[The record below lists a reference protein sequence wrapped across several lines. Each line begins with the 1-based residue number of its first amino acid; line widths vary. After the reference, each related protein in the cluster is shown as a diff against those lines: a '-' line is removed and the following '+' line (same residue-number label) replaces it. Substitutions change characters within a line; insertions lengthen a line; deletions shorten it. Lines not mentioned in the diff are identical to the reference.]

1 MGPPGLPG
9 PHGPKVCQD
18 GQISQQAGC
27 LGGGGQLRVL
37 GAFHPSAVFQ
47 GPQGLQGRRGPPGL
61 GGMQV
66 NDVRVLSC
74 IAEVHTCEMG
84 KELLSPIPACFSAGS
99 GWDGGVLRS
108 QRRRCKN
115 FFPTFGLWWGCKL
128 GSRASLQGAPSPG
141 GCAAFWLYKHRAGV
155 ADAGVPLAGHRGGPW
170 NEGTTRTGGTCGES
184 MGVNDRVGG
193 GAHPHLEAPLKH
205 CGVMPRNPNPP
216 TTPTSRVLSA
226 LCFLTHVLCLSPKG
240 FIGLPGSK
248 GVQGERVSDGTH
260 TMHGSGDGKVTI
272 KWPKA
277 PVPSA
282 HPHLGL
288 TLE

>member
-1 MGPPGLPG
+1 MLWGLQPRLQFSSHSPGAEHCSCLAGTARPARLCWVPRSQRLSGEAAQTPCSVLWDFPAAALTPSLHCSLHRERWVLPACLGPTDPRYVRTGKSHSKRG
-9 PHGPKVCQD
+9 VWRG
-18 GQISQQAGC
+18 
-27 LGGGGQLRVL
+27 GGGGQLRVL

-74 IAEVHTCEMG
+74 IAEVHTCELG

-115 FFPTFGLWWGCKL
+115 FFPTFGLWWGWKL

-184 MGVNDRVGG
+184 MEVNDRVGG
-193 GAHPHLEAPLKH
+193 GPILTLKH
-205 CGVMPRNPNPP
+205 P
-216 TTPTSRVLSA
+216 
-226 LCFLTHVLCLSPKG
+226 
-240 FIGLPGSK
+240 
-248 GVQGERVSDGTH
+248 
-260 TMHGSGDGKVTI
+260 
-272 KWPKA
+272 
-277 PVPSA
+277 
-282 HPHLGL
+282 
-288 TLE
+288 

>member
-1 MGPPGLPG
+1 MRLPRLPALSFG
-9 PHGPKVCQD
+9 IFQLLRSPHPFTALSTGRD
-18 GQISQQAGC
+18 GSSRLAWAPRTQGMSGRANLTASGVS
-27 LGGGGQLRVL
+27 GGGGQLRVL

-74 IAEVHTCEMG
+74 IAEVHTCELG

-115 FFPTFGLWWGCKL
+115 FFPTFGLWWGWKL

-184 MGVNDRVGG
+184 MEVNDRVGG
-193 GAHPHLEAPLKH
+193 GPILTLKH
-205 CGVMPRNPNPP
+205 P
-216 TTPTSRVLSA
+216 
-226 LCFLTHVLCLSPKG
+226 
-240 FIGLPGSK
+240 
-248 GVQGERVSDGTH
+248 
-260 TMHGSGDGKVTI
+260 
-272 KWPKA
+272 
-277 PVPSA
+277 
-282 HPHLGL
+282 
-288 TLE
+288 